1 MMTLLNG
8 WHIIYRPETVD
19 MESRI
24 TTKNKHQ
31 SVRSQIFGCKFFK
44 NVSNG
49 IVISRPIFEDETSIL
64 SRENRNLCSEG
75 GGVQPP
81 SFTYFLETMQ
91 MKVEKERKRE
101 FISSLEKYYEDY
113 YRTLKQG

>member
-1 MMTLLNG
+1 MIIDSSLMMTLLNG

-81 SFTYFLETMQ
+81 ILYILFRNDAEES
-91 MKVEKERKRE
+91 
-101 FISSLEKYYEDY
+101 
-113 YRTLKQG
+113 